1 MTNKYIIWIDDEP
14 NLVGAEQ
21 FELEL
26 EHAVKTEDFANP
38 MAALNKLLTDEN
50 FTLGARA
57 IVIDVLM
64 PSHGDG
70 RLRGE
75 KHHSVGQLFCHFLL
89 NNFSDWERI
98 KDWITLYSRSP
109 DNETIK
115 NARIFAKEHGI
126 QFCEKNESSSI
137 AKYLIKHERIR
148 L

>member
-1 MTNKYIIWIDDEP
+1 MTSKYIIWIDDEP

-21 FELEL
+21 FELEF
-26 EHAVKTEDFANP
+26 EHALKTKDFSNP
-38 MAALNKLLTDEN
+38 MTALNKLLNDEN

-64 PSHGDG
+64 PSYGDN

-75 KHHSVGQLFCHFLL
+75 RHESVGQLFCNCLV
-89 NNFSDWERI
+89 NNFSRWDDI
-98 KDWITLYSRSP
+98 KEWVTLYSRSP
-109 DNETIK
+109 DNETVK
-115 NARIFAKEHGI
+115 NARVFAKKHGL

-137 AKYLIKHERIR
+137 ASYLVKSGRIR